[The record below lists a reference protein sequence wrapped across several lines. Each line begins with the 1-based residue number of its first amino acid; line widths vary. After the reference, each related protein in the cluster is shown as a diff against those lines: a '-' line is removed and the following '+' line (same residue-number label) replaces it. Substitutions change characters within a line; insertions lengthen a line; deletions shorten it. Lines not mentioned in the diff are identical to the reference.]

1 MSQVLC
7 VHGQHLVET
16 SLPRS
21 SEEPLPR
28 VKTGETEDRVTLLC
42 HAHVQKWAE
51 QDRET
56 CNIVSS
62 CNVGKMFRPLEGRN
76 CSGLGWVFCL
86 GSNKVKIKI
95 L

>member
-28 VKTGETEDRVTLLC
+28 VKDRETEDRVTLLC
-42 HAHVQKWAE
+42 HAHVPKRAE
-51 QDRET
+51 
-56 CNIVSS
+56 
-62 CNVGKMFRPLEGRN
+62 
-76 CSGLGWVFCL
+76 
-86 GSNKVKIKI
+86 
-95 L
+95 